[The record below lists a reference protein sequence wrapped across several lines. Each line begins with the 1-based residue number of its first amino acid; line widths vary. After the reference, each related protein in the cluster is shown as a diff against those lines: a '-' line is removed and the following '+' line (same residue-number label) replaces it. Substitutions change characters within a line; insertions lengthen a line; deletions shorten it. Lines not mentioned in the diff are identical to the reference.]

1 MENQDDII
9 QEAIGYSFKGI
20 SRFVLIEDI
29 VHELKLES
37 DRYWMRPSTPEDWFE
52 KGDWIILRQEP
63 DPILID
69 EYDLTYDIPY
79 NDKNISKVKF
89 AEFLIDSYIE
99 YIGYLEACMEKE
111 IDNKKEENK

>member
-29 VHELKLES
+29 IHELKLES
-37 DRYWMRPSTPEDWFE
+37 DRYWMRPSTP
-52 KGDWIILRQEP
+52 
-63 DPILID
+63 ILID

-79 NDKNISKVKF
+79 DDKNISKVKF

-99 YIGYLEACMEKE
+99 YIGYLEACMKKE
-111 IDNKKEENK
+111 IDNKKEDV